1 MIEALTRVID
11 EQQKRIDDLLE
22 GNKKLIERSARVFKQ
37 NDELFEAMA
46 RLLDYDLP
54 SDNITDKQ
62 WSEYCSLKHEVR
74 MQMLDA
80 GYCVRCYEFICECD
94 E

>member
-1 MIEALTRVID
+1 MSEALTRVID

-46 RLLDYDLP
+46 RLLD
-54 SDNITDKQ
+54 
-62 WSEYCSLKHEVR
+62 
-74 MQMLDA
+74 
-80 GYCVRCYEFICECD
+80 
-94 E
+94 